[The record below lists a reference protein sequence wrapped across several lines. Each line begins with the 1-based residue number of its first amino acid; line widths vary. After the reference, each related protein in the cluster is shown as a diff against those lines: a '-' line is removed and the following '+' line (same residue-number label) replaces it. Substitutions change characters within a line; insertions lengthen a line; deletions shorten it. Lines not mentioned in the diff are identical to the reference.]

1 MAATDP
7 TVNIHYSSQV
17 PHDQPP
23 KLMTSIKKL
32 AESPGITFIPP
43 TYTYTNNP
51 HDDLAALIDTE
62 SKIPTVDFSLL
73 TSGTPQQRSQAI
85 HDLGKACQDW
95 GFFLVINHGVPESL
109 MKAILDGC
117 QGFFDLSEE
126 EKQEFE
132 GKHVLDPIRCGTSF
146 NASVEKVLFWRDF
159 LKVFVYPEFH
169 FPTKPAGFS
178 ELALEYCKRTR
189 QVTRELLKGISES
202 LGLEAS
208 DLEKF
213 LNVESGLQ
221 IFIANLYPPCP
232 QPELAL
238 GMPPH
243 SDHGLLT
250 LLIQNGINGLQ
261 VQHKGKWVNVNAR
274 SNSFL
279 VNTGDHLEI
288 FSNGK
293 YRSNIHRAVLTNKAT
308 RISLATPTGPSLE
321 TVVTPAP
328 ELLNNENRKPAYTG
342 MKYKDYLELQQSN
355 MLDGKSILD
364 RVRVSNSE

>member
-1 MAATDP
+1 M
-7 TVNIHYSSQV
+7 N
-17 PHDQPP
+17 
-23 KLMTSIKKL
+23 L
-32 AESPGITFIPP
+32 
-43 TYTYTNNP
+43 
-51 HDDLAALIDTE
+51 
-62 SKIPTVDFSLL
+62 
-73 TSGTPQQRSQAI
+73 
-85 HDLGKACQDW
+85 
-95 GFFLVINHGVPESL
+95 
-109 MKAILDGC
+109 
-117 QGFFDLSEE
+117 
-126 EKQEFE
+126 
-132 GKHVLDPIRCGTSF
+132 
-146 NASVEKVLFWRDF
+146 
-159 LKVFVYPEFH
+159 
-169 FPTKPAGFS
+169 
-178 ELALEYCKRTR
+178 LALEYCKRTR

-261 VQHKGKWVNVNAR
+261 VQHKGKWVNVNAMP
-274 SNSFL
+274 NSFL

-328 ELLNNENRKPAYTG
+328 ELINNENRKPAYIG
-342 MKYKDYLELQQSN
+342 MKYKDYLELQQSS

-364 RVRVSNSE
+364 RVRGEIEVSEASNEGCMVVAGYVQHTSTEPGGMSLWWDDSVTVTVLRACPNVIDTIIVASHLNQSYSATWVYGTLIEKIRQISGVGLRTLCSLILFLGFAAVIGMKFYEP